1 MVKTTNQVKVP
12 SKSQFF
18 MASVLHCHARLDQ
31 AADLSAAV
39 PDDDSVH
46 GAGTPR
52 SNPVFQDPKMEVL
65 RWAMGLAIYG

>member
-1 MVKTTNQVKVP
+1 MLKTTNQSKVP

-18 MASVLHCHARLDQ
+18 MAAVLHCHDQ

-39 PDDDSVH
+39 PDDGSVH

-65 RWAMGLAIYG
+65 RWAMGSAIYG